1 MAMAIAVLRERDGE
15 FEPQFFGKHQENEVV
30 KNGMGLTPSV
40 CAEGHTGK
48 KAEYL
53 ALAIQF

>member
-1 MAMAIAVLRERDGE
+1 
-15 FEPQFFGKHQENEVV
+15 
-30 KNGMGLTPSV
+30 MGLTPSV